1 MTATLQTETLT
12 LAVTGM
18 TCGSCRRH
26 VEDALAA
33 VPGVAGTSV
42 DVGSGSAVVSYDR
55 ASATP
60 ESLLEA
66 VRGAGYGA
74 VATAAPQTPGLPLA
88 IASCACCATR

>member
-1 MTATLQTETLT
+1 MIATLQTGTLT

-33 VPGVAGTSV
+33 VPGVAGTAV
-42 DVGSGSAVVSYDR
+42 DVGSGTAVVSYDP

-60 ESLLEA
+60 GNLMEA
-66 VRGAGYGA
+66 VRVAGYGA
-74 VATAAPQTPGLPLA
+74 AAAAAETPGLPLA
-88 IASCACCATR
+88 AASCACCATR